1 MESTLDSQN
10 FPFLKNLLLEIFRRD
25 MSGCDSVSAS
35 LGVGF
40 GANETLVGPSV
51 GVGMALSHYTKI
63 GPTLNI
69 RELTDSVIDRYVQ
82 RKGFK
87 NLGDDSKEVYSRVCT
102 VAGKCAWKA
111 ACMMTDREA
120 FTLGVKKA
128 YSVCT
133 QSAKNTV
140 AFLNSMYE
148 CFKGN
153 FKELAVRPYEI
164 LSKVGNE
171 P

>member
-1 MESTLDSQN
+1 
-10 FPFLKNLLLEIFRRD
+10 
-25 MSGCDSVSAS
+25 MSGCDSLSAS
-35 LGVGF
+35 LGVGL
-40 GANETLVGPSV
+40 GANQTLVGPSV
-51 GVGMALSHYTKI
+51 GVGVGFSHYTKI
-63 GPTLNI
+63 GPTFNV
-69 RELTDSVIDRYVQ
+69 REFTDSVIDRYVQ
-82 RKGFK
+82 NSGLK
-87 NLGDDSKEVYSRVCT
+87 NFGDDSKEAYARVCT
-102 VAGKCAWKA
+102 VAGKCMWKA

-120 FTLGVKKA
+120 FSLGIQKF
-128 YSVCT
+128 YSVCS

-140 AFLNSMYE
+140 AVLNSMYE